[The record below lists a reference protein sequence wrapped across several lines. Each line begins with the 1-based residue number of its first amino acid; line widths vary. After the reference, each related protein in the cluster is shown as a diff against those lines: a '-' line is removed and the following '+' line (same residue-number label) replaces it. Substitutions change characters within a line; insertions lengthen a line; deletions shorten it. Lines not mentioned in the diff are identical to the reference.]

1 MINLEEK
8 KINVTVDLNEVFNFV
23 SSDIFDTFLNNSTTL
38 SNKIFIKE
46 MLLQTINNM
55 LEQIEAEE
63 EKE

>member
-46 MLLQTINNM
+46 MLLQTISNM

>member
-1 MINLEEK
+1 VINLEEK

>member
-46 MLLQTINNM
+46 ILLQTIDNM
-55 LEQIEAEE
+55 LKQIEAGEE
-63 EKE
+63 DE